1 MSDNEVAVKIVKKD
15 KKSKKDKKVKAEEV
29 VEEVE
34 AEVEAPVKK
43 SKKDKKIKKEA
54 APEPEAE
61 VEAEAEEEAT
71 PEAEEAEETEESDY
85 QLDQA
90 AVDAAVAKIEDVSKD
105 LINTFR
111 AAAQKC
117 VKKHNNDPIVPFAAA
132 LAVMTGA
139 TVKKTTSILTQRDG
153 YTTYSLTKYDDEIRG
168 KSFAFVI
175 IKRILGEEEGDAA
188 VSHLKFT
195 QDRKSLIFDIPSH
208 YDETIEQNWYSTKN
222 LELKVL
228 TGPLPPLEVQESGGG
243 GGGRGGFG
251 GGRGGGDRGRGGR
264 GGFGGDRGRG
274 GFGGDRGGRGRGGF
288 GGGDRGGFNKRPF
301 GDGGGENKKMK
312 FDD

>member
-1 MSDNEVAVKIVKKD
+1 MGNEVAVKVKKD
-15 KKSKKDKKVKAEEV
+15 KKSKKSKKEPEEV

-34 AEVEAPVKK
+34 EEVPVKK
-43 SKKDKKIKKEA
+43 SKKEKKEKKA
-54 APEPEAE
+54 KKEESEEEAEAQPEA
-61 VEAEAEEEAT
+61 EAEAEEE
-71 PEAEEAEETEESDY
+71 ETNGESDY

-90 AVDAAVAKIEDVSKD
+90 AVDAAVAQIEDVSKD
-105 LINTFR
+105 LINTFK

-117 VKKHNNDPIVPFAAA
+117 VKKHNNDPVVPFAAA

-139 TVKKTTSILTQRDG
+139 TKVITTSILTQREG
-153 YTTYSLTKYDDEIRG
+153 FTTYSLTKYDDEIRG

-195 QDRKSLIFDIPSH
+195 QDRKSLIFDIPSS
-208 YDETIEQNWYSTKN
+208 YDETIANNWYSTKN
-222 LELKVL
+222 LELKPL
-228 TGPLPPLEVQESGGG
+228 TGPLPPLEVQEGGG
-243 GGGRGGFG
+243 GG
-251 GGRGGGDRGRGGR
+251 
-264 GGFGGDRGRG
+264 GRG

-288 GGGDRGGFNKRPF
+288 GGDRGGRGRGGRGGFGSDRGGRGGFGGEKRSF
-301 GDGGGENKKMK
+301 GGDFGGSNENKKIK